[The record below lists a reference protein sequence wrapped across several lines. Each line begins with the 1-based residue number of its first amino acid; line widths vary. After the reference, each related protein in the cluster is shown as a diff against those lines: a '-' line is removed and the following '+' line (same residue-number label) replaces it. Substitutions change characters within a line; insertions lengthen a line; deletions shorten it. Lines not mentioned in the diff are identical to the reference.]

1 MEMLLDQV
9 VAGMLLLLWPMIRI
23 SAMLITAPLFSLAVV
38 NLRVRIL
45 LGLLLTLTVYPLVDW
60 PFIDPLSAAGLR
72 EVFVQVAIGAVMGL
86 ILQVVL
92 AAIAVAGQ
100 AMSGTMGLMMASMV
114 DPNMGNIP
122 VLSQFLVL
130 LGSLIFVMLGGHLLL
145 VMMLVDS
152 FVSLPVGVMP
162 PLDAIFVAVVSWSS
176 MIFMGAVLIALPVLA
191 LLLLLNVS
199 MGVITRAAP
208 ALNIFA
214 VGFPALLLFGL
225 LFVLLTLP
233 AMGVRMEALWLDAF
247 LLLRSQLESG

>member
-1 MEMLLDQV
+1 MELLLDQV
-9 VAGMLLLLWPMIRI
+9 VAGMMVLMWPMIRI
-23 SAMLITAPLFSLAVV
+23 SAVLITAPLFSLAVV

-60 PFIDPLSAAGLR
+60 PFIDPLSAVGLR
-72 EVFVQVAIGAVMGL
+72 EVFVQVVIGATMGL
-86 ILQVVL
+86 VLQVVL

-122 VLSQFLVL
+122 VLSQFLIL

-145 VMMLVDS
+145 VMMLADS
-152 FVSLPVGVMP
+152 FVSLPVGVIP

-176 MIFMGAVLIALPVLA
+176 MMFMGAVLIALPVLA

-233 AMGVRMEALWLDAF
+233 AMGVRMESLWLEAF
-247 LLLRSQLESG
+247 LLLRSVLESS

>member
-1 MEMLLDQV
+1 MELLLDQV
-9 VAGMLLLLWPMIRI
+9 VAGMLVVLWPMIRI
-23 SAMLITAPLFSLAVV
+23 SAMLITAPLYSLAVV

-72 EVFVQVAIGAVMGL
+72 EVFVQVAIGAIMGL

-176 MIFMGAVLIALPVLA
+176 MMFMGALLIALPVLA

-225 LFVLLTLP
+225 LFVFLTLP
-233 AMGVRMEALWLDAF
+233 AMGVRMESLWLDAF
-247 LLLRSQLESG
+247 LLLRSQLEGG